1 MYLKRLELT
10 GFKSFAEKLGI
21 DFVPGV
27 TAVVGPNG
35 SGKSNISD
43 AIRWVLGE
51 QSAKNLRGS
60 RMEDV
65 IFSGSDKRKAL
76 NMAEI
81 SLVLD
86 NEDQH
91 VPVDYSEVVVTRRL
105 YRSGDSEYLL
115 NRQACRLKDI
125 TDLFMDSGLG
135 KEAFSIIGQ
144 GRVEEILSSKSEER
158 RMIFE
163 EAAGVLKYKFRK
175 QASEKKLSETE
186 DNLSRVRD
194 IIHELEQQIQPLEEQ
209 SSVAKEYLSMSEELS
224 TIEAGVLV
232 REIEDLH
239 GQWHSL
245 KQELEQAEDTR
256 RQYEIDQY
264 GMEQEAE
271 KVRKELAQLDEE
283 IQSGQDKLLTATEE
297 LEKSEGQKQLYEER
311 LKHFSERKNQFE
323 AEMKE
328 LNRHLHQTNDELQR
342 SLKDKE
348 EQQGNVTSLES
359 RLKDI
364 EVSLFTLSESTEE
377 QLEEL
382 KSEYMEWLNR
392 RASKEND
399 KKHLNSQ
406 AERLQNQLDRNKEE
420 GVHVQEELNEAKK
433 DVQSLRES
441 FENAEQKTRK
451 CLDDYRVLQEK
462 EQRML
467 SKLKKEEEQLKIKE
481 KELQKKRSR
490 RDVLKDM
497 EEEYAGFFHG
507 VKEILKQRDDQFP
520 GIIGAVAEVISFD
533 SSLKT
538 AVDTALGAG
547 QQNVIT
553 ETADHGREAIEYL
566 KNSRK
571 GRATFLPLNTVKE
584 KTISAYDLGRV
595 NEIPGVLGQASAHIQ
610 VEERLRPVIE
620 HQLGNVLFTETLQQA
635 QKAAA
640 ILNHRYRIVTLEGD
654 IVSPGGAMTGGSM
667 QQKSGQIL
675 SRKAE
680 LTTLIEQVH
689 EEEKQ
694 NAKRYEQLEQQQSD
708 ILNIQ
713 EKKEQERQKGENLRS
728 EERKIENDLKEKKW
742 QRDTLQDKY
751 DAAQLSASDYQE
763 ELLQTEQRI
772 SELSNGIEEADQKAE
787 KTKIEIDKLS
797 ASLSDKQQQEKK
809 LNEALNDLKIQLAS
823 AKEQLR
829 FILETEAR
837 LTAELQE
844 LEQSKS
850 TKIKGMQEQERSLKN
865 GTAANVSETLESWK
879 EKKDEAAETIQKLR
893 KQRLE
898 KESALDSKDGE
909 LKGINQQLQYM
920 RRAEQEIEVKSN
932 RLDVNLDTKLNYLQ
946 EQYEIS
952 FELAKERYTLT
963 LDLSKAKE
971 KVKLLR
977 LSIEEL
983 GHVNTGAIEEFDRV
997 KERHGFLYEQKEDLE
1012 NAKQTLHN
1020 VINEMDT
1027 EMTRRFS
1034 ETFYQIQHCFQDVFQ
1049 QLFGG
1054 GRASLEL
1061 TNPDD
1066 LLTTGVD
1073 IVAQP
1078 PGKKLQHL
1086 ALLSGG
1092 ERALTAIALL
1102 FSILQVRPV
1111 PFCVLDEVEAALDEA
1126 NVVRFANYLKDF
1138 SQDTQFIVVTHRKGT
1153 MEEADVLY
1161 GVTMEESGIS
1171 SLVSVRLE
1179 ESEKYA
1185 GVQ

>member
-51 QSAKNLRGS
+51 QSAKNLRGAK
-60 RMEDV
+60 MEDV
-65 IFSGSDKRKAL
+65 IFSGSDRRKAL

-115 NRQACRLKDI
+115 NRQPCRLKDI

-144 GRVEEILSSKSEER
+144 GRVEEILSSKAEER

-175 QASEKKLSETE
+175 QASEKKLTETE

-209 SSVAKEYLSMSEELS
+209 ASIANEYLSMSEELS

-232 REIEDLH
+232 KEIEELH
-239 GQWHSL
+239 GQWHTL
-245 KQELEQAEDTR
+245 KQDLEQAEDIR
-256 RQYEIDQY
+256 RQHEIDQY
-264 GMEQEAE
+264 RIEQETE
-271 KVRKELAQLDEE
+271 NVRKELARLDEE
-283 IQSGQDKLLTATEE
+283 IQTWQEDLLKATEE

-328 LNRHLHQTNDELQR
+328 LNRQLHQTNEELQR
-342 SLKDKE
+342 SIKDKE
-348 EQQGNVTSLES
+348 EQQEQVAALED

-382 KSEYMEWLNR
+382 KSDYMEWLNR
-392 RASKEND
+392 RAAKEND
-399 KKHLNSQ
+399 QKHLNNQ
-406 AERLQNQLDRNKEE
+406 AERLRSQIQRKKEE
-420 GVHVQEELNEAKK
+420 VAHIQEELNEAIEEVHCLT
-433 DVQSLRES
+433 DAFES
-441 FENAEQKTRK
+441 AKQKTQD
-451 CLDDYRVLQEK
+451 CLDDYRMLHEK

-467 SKLKKEEEQLKIKE
+467 SQLKQEEEQLQKKE
-481 KELQKKRSR
+481 KELQQKRSR

-507 VKEILKQRDDQFP
+507 VKEMLKQRDDQFP
-520 GIIGAVAEVISFD
+520 GIVGAVAEVISFD

-553 ETADHGREAIEYL
+553 ETADHGREAIAYL
-566 KNSRK
+566 KKNGK
-571 GRATFLPLNTVKE
+571 GRATFLPLDTVKE
-584 KTISAYDLGRV
+584 KSISAYDLGRV
-595 NEIPGVLGQASAHIQ
+595 SEIPGVLGQASAHIQ

-620 HQLGNVLFTETLQQA
+620 HQLGNVLFTETLHQA
-635 QKAAA
+635 QKAAS
-640 ILNHRYRIVTLEGD
+640 ILKHRFRFVTLEGD
-654 IVSPGGAMTGGSM
+654 VVSPGGAMTGGSM

-680 LTTLIEQVH
+680 LATLIEQVAK
-689 EEEKQ
+689 EERQIAEKFQ
-694 NAKRYEQLEQQQSD
+694 RLEQQQKEVHN
-708 ILNIQ
+708 LQ
-713 EKKEQERQKGENLRS
+713 EKKENERQKGESRRS
-728 EERKIENDLKEKKW
+728 EERKSENDLKEKKW
-742 QRDTLQDKY
+742 QRDTLQDKF
-751 DAAQLSASDYQE
+751 DAAEMSATDYQD
-763 ELLQTEQRI
+763 ELVQTEERI
-772 SELSNGIEEADQKAE
+772 SELTSGIKEADLKAE
-787 KTKIEIDKLS
+787 QTKVEIDELS
-797 ASLSDKQQQEKK
+797 VSLSDKQQQEKK
-809 LNEALNDLKIQLAS
+809 LNESRNDLKIQLAS

-829 FILETEAR
+829 FILETEER
-837 LTAELQE
+837 LSAELQE
-844 LEQSKS
+844 LEQSKE
-850 TKIKGMQEQERSLKN
+850 TKTEAMEEQERSLKN
-865 GTAANVSETLESWK
+865 GTTANVTETLETWK
-879 EKKDEAAETIQKLR
+879 RKKDEATETIQKLR

-898 KESALDSKDGE
+898 KESDLDSKDGE
-909 LKGINQQLQYM
+909 LKGINQQLQYT
-920 RRAEQEIEVKSN
+920 RRMEQELEVKSN

-977 LSIEEL
+977 LSIDEL
-983 GHVNTGAIEEFDRV
+983 GHVNTGAIEEFERV
-997 KERHGFLYEQKEDLE
+997 KERHGFLFEQKEDLE
-1012 NAKQTLHN
+1012 NAKQTLHS
-1020 VINEMDT
+1020 VIHEMDT

-1161 GVTMEESGIS
+1161 GVTMEESGVS
-1171 SLVSVRLE
+1171 SLVSVKLE
-1179 ESEKYA
+1179 ESEKFA